1 MGEENKKIVM
11 YAVPGAPIILKGT
24 KEELAT
30 LLGCNADDFTPAFVV
45 SLEQLKEI
53 RKSDQKTWQE
63 IYESV
68 QEFRRNN
75 ICDDYMNEEF
85 NSSNQEELNLN
96 EISVKK
102 IGSKNK

>member
-1 MGEENKKIVM
+1 MVHENKKMVM
-11 YAVPGAPIILKGT
+11 YAVSGTPVILKGT

-30 LLGCNADDFTPAFVV
+30 LLGCNVDDFMPAFVV

-53 RKSDQKTWQE
+53 RKSDQKSWQE
-63 IYESV
+63 VYESV

-75 ICDDYMNEEF
+75 LCDDYMNEEF

-96 EISVKK
+96 DITVKK
-102 IGSKNK
+102 IGSKK